1 MYNTGKIKLLIFDLD
16 GTLADTIWS
25 IRDGVNEAL
34 EKRGF
39 PKRDYEQIRLAIG
52 NGAREL
58 IRLSVPSEVASD
70 TGLVDKVFDD
80 YEAAYG
86 RTFLSCDTCYDGML
100 EALLA
105 LKERGYAIAVLSNK
119 QDRYVKSIVEKLFPN
134 IPFTVACG
142 QTELPTKPDPTVP
155 LIIAEQMGL
164 APDEIAFV
172 GDSQVDVLTAKNAGM
187 LPVAV
192 TWGYR
197 SAQAL
202 ADEGAEI
209 LVSDAEALSFLPKS
223 LNTR

>member
-1 MYNTGKIKLLIFDLD
+1 MERKLLIFDLD

-119 QDRYVKSIVEKLFPN
+119 QDRYVKALVDILLPKGMSSISM
-134 IPFTVACG
+134 G
-142 QTELPTKPDPTVP
+142 QTELPRKPDPTVP
-155 LIIAEQMGL
+155 LMIASELGF
-164 APDEIAFV
+164 AAFETAFI
-172 GDSQVDVLTAKNAGM
+172 GDSEVDILTAKNAGM
-187 LPVAV
+187 FSVGCA
-192 TWGYR
+192 WGYR
-197 SAQAL
+197 GRNAL
-202 ADEGAEI
+202 EEARADRIIDTPTE
-209 LVSDAEALSFLPKS
+209 LVDIFG
-223 LNTR
+223 

>member
-119 QDRYVKSIVEKLFPN
+119 QDRYVKALVDILLPKGMSSISM
-134 IPFTVACG
+134 G
-142 QTELPTKPDPTVP
+142 QTELPRKPDPTVP
-155 LIIAEQMGL
+155 LMIASELGF
-164 APDEIAFV
+164 AAFETAFI
-172 GDSQVDVLTAKNAGM
+172 GDSEVDILTAKNAGM
-187 LPVAV
+187 FSVGCA
-192 TWGYR
+192 WGYR
-197 SAQAL
+197 GRNAL
-202 ADEGAEI
+202 EEARADRIIDTPTE
-209 LVSDAEALSFLPKS
+209 LVDIFG
-223 LNTR
+223 